1 MFVAIL
7 GKSNVPELAFR
18 ELFREV
24 DWELFVIHL
33 SLKLF
38 VLVCFALL

>member
-7 GKSNVPELAFR
+7 GKYNVPELAFR
-18 ELFREV
+18 ELFIEV
-24 DWELFVIHL
+24 DQELSVIHL
-33 SLKLF
+33 FLKPF